1 MAFMESPRRGG
12 GGISATSGGRGAPRA
27 GGGLDAASCC
37 PPVSNVLRVA
47 GAAGRARAGAWLV
60 ASALTP
66 TARLPMIEDA
76 MAPAFPFTLTPLC
89 RVVISMPAHQA
100 GDADWEYRV
109 SRAGLILL
117 RAGRAD
123 RRGVGR
129 QRTHRRIIGT

>member
-1 MAFMESPRRGG
+1 MAFKESPRRGRAGSPPRGAG
-12 GGISATSGGRGAPRA
+12 GSRPGAPRA

-66 TARLPMIEDA
+66 TARLSMIEDA
-76 MAPAFPFTLTPLC
+76 MSPAFPFTPTPL
-89 RVVISMPAHQA
+89 RRIVISMPAHQA

-109 SRAGLILL
+109 SRHGLILL
-117 RAGRAD
+117 RAG
-123 RRGVGR
+123 
-129 QRTHRRIIGT
+129 